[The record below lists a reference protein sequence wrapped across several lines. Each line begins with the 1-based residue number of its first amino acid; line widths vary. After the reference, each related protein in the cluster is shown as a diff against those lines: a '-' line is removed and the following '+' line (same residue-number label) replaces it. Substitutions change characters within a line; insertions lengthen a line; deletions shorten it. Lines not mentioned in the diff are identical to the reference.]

1 MISFYIIVSIFMV
14 NCAFNNLSVC
24 FNLYINIFNFIT
36 LTPSTAAC
44 TLLLLCL
51 SFFKSLSY
59 FQHDP
64 FIMYYHHYSS
74 VLIFKRSWTLRL
86 EAFYFTSLV
95 RSATLPCCSTKLH
108 WCFSEVYV
116 WLEGSIFDP
125 LPPEVPLFSTEPV
138 NND

>member
-86 EAFYFTSLV
+86 EAFYFTRVWSGPQPCLVVPPNCTDVSL
-95 RSATLPCCSTKLH
+95 RFTCGWKAQSLTRFHQKCPY
-108 WCFSEVYV
+108 F
-116 WLEGSIFDP
+116 P
-125 LPPEVPLFSTEPV
+125 LSL
-138 NND
+138 